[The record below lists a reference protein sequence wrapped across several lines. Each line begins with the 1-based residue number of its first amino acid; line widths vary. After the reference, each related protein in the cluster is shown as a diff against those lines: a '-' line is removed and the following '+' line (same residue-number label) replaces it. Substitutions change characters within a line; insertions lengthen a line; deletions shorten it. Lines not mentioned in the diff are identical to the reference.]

1 MTVTEK
7 THRPRQAQRLTP
19 YQRRPADRPARGQVR
34 RHRRR
39 TPVSAVVA
47 AALAVL
53 FFFGPG
59 FARIG
64 GVRPTPIEN
73 RSLKPFPSV
82 ARGWQFLPG
91 LDGWAVDHLPL
102 RDVAVRANGWVSEH
116 VFRELSTRD
125 AGSQAVLAGRDGWLF
140 YREDMLRRC
149 APAQPLDATLAQ
161 LDRLARLVTGLGREF
176 VVTVPPD
183 KSTIEAAMLPGQYP
197 SRRCSE
203 AAGRA
208 FWDRMRTSAPAGYV
222 DLYAPV
228 AAVARQEGHAYYAT
242 DTHWTP
248 AAVAAYTRTLVSRLD
263 PSLLD
268 TASFVSSGWQF
279 KATDLTKMIGM
290 PKTERAPAVQVRRD
304 GVTVHRVT
312 QSRQGFPAAH
322 STATTTGAR
331 LDTTPTLIL
340 GDSFT
345 EESMA
350 MLAPFFT
357 DLTFVH
363 WDLALADP
371 AATARL
377 ILGAR
382 VVVVEAV
389 QREFAGGA
397 VPLTVAPMLD
407 ALAAQLPAT
416 QPSATQPPAPDL
428 PAAQVPA
435 AQRPAAQPPATQ
447 PPAIQ
452 PPATQPPAPT
462 AHP

>member
-7 THRPRQAQRLTP
+7 THQPRQAQRAGP
-19 YQRRPADRPARGQVR
+19 SGRHPARRQIL

-39 TPVSAVVA
+39 VRPSAVLA

-53 FFFGPG
+53 FFFGPA
-59 FARIG
+59 FARLA
-64 GVRPTPIEN
+64 GVQPTRIEN
-73 RSLKPFPSV
+73 RPLRPFPS
-82 ARGWQFLPG
+82 AAKGWQFLPG

-125 AGSQAVLAGRDGWLF
+125 SGSQAVLAGRDGWLF
-140 YREDMLRRC
+140 YREDMERRC
-149 APAQPLDATLAQ
+149 APAQPLQATLGQ
-161 LDRLARLVTGLGREF
+161 LDRLGRLITGLGREF

-183 KSTIEAAMLPGQYP
+183 KSTIETAMLPRDYP
-197 SRRCSE
+197 SRACAE

-208 FWDRMRTSAPAGYV
+208 FWDQIGAAPPAGYL
-222 DLYAPV
+222 DLNAPIASV
-228 AAVARQEGHAYYAT
+228 AKQQGHAYYTT
-242 DTHWTP
+242 DTHWAP
-248 AAVAAYTRTLVSRLD
+248 AATAAYARTLMSRLD
-263 PSLLD
+263 PAVLD
-268 TASFVSSGWQF
+268 STTFTTSGSQI
-279 KATDLTKMIGM
+279 KTTDLTKMIGM

-304 GVTVHRVT
+304 GVTVHRVS
-312 QSRQGFPAAH
+312 QPRQGYPAGH
-322 STATTTGAR
+322 STATTTGAP
-331 LDTTPTLIL
+331 LDRTPTLIL

-350 MLAPFFT
+350 VLAPFFT

-382 VVVVEAV
+382 TVVVEAV
-389 QREFAGGA
+389 QREFEGGA
-397 VPLTVAPMLD
+397 VPLLVAPMLD
-407 ALAAQLPAT
+407 ALAAHL
-416 QPSATQPPAPDL
+416 
-428 PAAQVPA
+428 
-435 AQRPAAQPPATQ
+435 
-447 PPAIQ
+447 
-452 PPATQPPAPT
+452 PAPT

>member
-7 THRPRQAQRLTP
+7 THRPRQAQRLAP
-19 YQRRPADRPARGQVR
+19 HQRRPARRPERRQVQ

-39 TPVSAVVA
+39 TPVSAVLA

-53 FFFGPG
+53 FFFGPA
-59 FARIG
+59 FARFG
-64 GVRPTPIEN
+64 GVRPTRIEN
-73 RSLKPFPSV
+73 RPLKPFPSV

-102 RDVAVRANGWVSEH
+102 RNVAVRANGWVSEH

-183 KSTIEAAMLPGQYP
+183 KSTIESAMLPSQYP
-197 SRRCSE
+197 SRACSE

-208 FWDRMRTSAPAGYV
+208 FWDRMSTSAPAGYL

-268 TASFVSSGWQF
+268 TASFVRSGSRL
-279 KATDLTKMIGM
+279 KTTDLTKMIGM
-290 PKTERAPAVQVRRD
+290 PRTERSPAVQVRRD
-304 GVTVHRVT
+304 GITVHRVA
-312 QSRQGFPAAH
+312 QPRQGFPAAH
-322 STATTTGAR
+322 STATTVGAR
-331 LDTTPTLIL
+331 LDASPTLIL

-350 MLAPFFT
+350 MLAPFFS

-397 VPLTVAPMLD
+397 VPLAVAPMLD
-407 ALAAQLPAT
+407 ALAAHLPAAHLPAAQLPAT
-416 QPSATQPPAPDL
+416 QT
-428 PAAQVPA
+428 
-435 AQRPAAQPPATQ
+435 PATQ
-447 PPAIQ
+447 T
-452 PPATQPPAPT
+452 PATLTPAPI